1 VQLKNEQIKFSP
13 SKLAMSMLISIS
25 ASLSG
30 CGAGSGDANQ
40 KTGLPGAPAPITAPN
55 MLLYANN
62 GVTGFD
68 LFQSDGTAG
77 GTSGGTRLLA
87 DINVVKNAGISNL
100 VVMGGVSYFVAN
112 DGIHGNEL
120 WRSDGTD
127 AGTKMLKDINI
138 TPLSSSNPAN
148 LTVIGNTLYFSA
160 DDGSHGMELWKSD
173 GTEANTVMV
182 MDIVAGAGGSYPS
195 SFGVIGS
202 TLYFSASSSSF
213 GGVLW
218 KTNTATGITELVQ
231 PDTTD
236 PSLIATYIQELT
248 VVGNKL
254 YFAAT
259 DGYGN
264 YGSEPWVSDGTSG
277 GTIMLSNILPYVGI
291 SPHGFTPAG
300 STVYFLADDGTYT
313 YPLWRSDGTAASTYK
328 FTLGNPGGSY
338 AAIGNILYFN
348 GCDVPRT
355 NGCSPV
361 GGVAALYK
369 SDGNTAS
376 IVKVIGSGGDPYGF
390 KVVGTTLYFT
400 ANDGTNG
407 YKLWKSD
414 GTGTGT
420 ALFADPVK
428 FPNLSVN
435 SSTLTAVGNTLYF
448 TANDGINGEE
458 LWMRDLST
466 TADPVMVKNINQ
478 ATGVGSNPANLLAVG
493 NSLYFTADDGNGRQL
508 WSSNGNSANTAMVKN
523 ISSSSEDS
531 QISAVVTVNGIRYF
545 NAFDGHSKALWRSD
559 GKPDGTK
566 IFMSN
571 ATVSSLTAV
580 GNTLYFTASDSK
592 GAHLWKS
599 DATSTVPV
607 TVSDLSCSNLTAV
620 GNTLYFSAFDG
631 TNGNELFKT
640 NGIKTELVK
649 NINAAPNAS
658 SNPSS
663 LTAVGNMI
671 YFVAN
676 DGNAGPVLWKSDGID
691 ANTVMVQNINTAAG
705 VGSNPYN
712 LKAVGNTLYFV
723 ANDGKAG
730 AELWKTDGTDINTAM
745 VLNIN
750 TKDPA
755 GSNPANLTAMSATNT
770 LYFVAND
777 GSNGQVLWMSNGDA
791 ATTKIVANINP
802 GNLTVIGSK
811 LFFSANDGTN
821 GVELWMTDGL
831 TNKTAML
838 KNINDTVPGA
848 SSNPSSFTVQG
859 DKLFFIAND
868 GVHGNE
874 LWVSD
879 GTLEHTNMVM
889 DLNMGLADGI
899 RAIFP

>member
-1 VQLKNEQIKFSP
+1 
-13 SKLAMSMLISIS
+13 M
-25 ASLSG
+25 
-30 CGAGSGDANQ
+30 
-40 KTGLPGAPAPITAPN
+40 PGAPAPIPAPN

-68 LFQSDGTAG
+68 LFHSDGTAG
-77 GTSGGTRLLA
+77 GTTGGTRLLA
-87 DINVVKNAGISNL
+87 DINVVKNAGISSL

-127 AGTKMLKDINI
+127 AGTKMLKDINT

-148 LTVIGNTLYFSA
+148 LTVIANTLYFSA
-160 DDGSHGMELWKSD
+160 DNGIHGVELWKSD
-173 GTEANTVMV
+173 GTEGNTMLV
-182 MDIVAGAGGSYPS
+182 MDIVAGVGSSNPS
-195 SFGVIGS
+195 TFAVIGNN
-202 TLYFSASSSSF
+202 LYFSASSSSF

-218 KTNTATGITELVQ
+218 KRNNATGITELVQ
-231 PDTTD
+231 PDTSD
-236 PSLIATYIQELT
+236 PSLIATYIQGLT
-248 VVGNKL
+248 VVGSKL

-259 DGYGN
+259 DGSGLYGTQ
-264 YGSEPWVSDGTSG
+264 PWVSDGASG
-277 GTIMLSNILPYVGI
+277 GTMMLSNILPYVGI
-291 SPHGFTPAG
+291 SPSGFAAAG
-300 STVYFLADDGTYT
+300 SIVYFVADDGTYT
-313 YPLWRSDGTAASTYK
+313 TRLWRSDGTPASTYK
-328 FTLGNPGGSY
+328 TTLGNPGGNF

-355 NGCSPV
+355 NGCAAV
-361 GGVAALYK
+361 GGVAGLYK
-369 SDGNTAS
+369 SDGTTAS

-390 KVVGTTLYFT
+390 KVVGTNLYFT

-407 YKLWKSD
+407 NKLWRSD
-414 GTGTGT
+414 GTGPGT
-420 ALFADPVK
+420 ALFVDPVK

-435 SSTLTAVGNTLYF
+435 ISTLTPVGNTLYF
-448 TANDGINGEE
+448 TANDGTNGEE

-493 NSLYFTADDGNGRQL
+493 TNLYFTADDGNGRQL
-508 WSSNGNSANTAMVKN
+508 WRSNGTATNTTLVKN
-523 ISSSSEDS
+523 ISNSSEDS

-559 GKPDGTK
+559 GTPDGTK
-566 IFMSN
+566 IFMPN

-607 TVSDLSCSNLTAV
+607 IVSDLSCSNLTAV

-640 NGIKTELVK
+640 NGVKTELVK
-649 NINAAPNAS
+649 NINSALNAS

-663 LTAVGNMI
+663 LTAAGNMI

-676 DGNAGPVLWKSDGID
+676 DGKAGPELWKSDGTD
-691 ANTVMVQNINTAAG
+691 ANTYMVKDINTAVG
-705 VGSNPYN
+705 VGSNPSN
-712 LKAVGNTLYFV
+712 LKVVGNTLYFV

-750 TKDPA
+750 TKR
-755 GSNPANLTAMSATNT
+755 
-770 LYFVAND
+770 
-777 GSNGQVLWMSNGDA
+777 
-791 ATTKIVANINP
+791 
-802 GNLTVIGSK
+802 
-811 LFFSANDGTN
+811 
-821 GVELWMTDGL
+821 
-831 TNKTAML
+831 
-838 KNINDTVPGA
+838 
-848 SSNPSSFTVQG
+848 SSRKQPPQS
-859 DKLFFIAND
+859 
-868 GVHGNE
+868 HGNE
-874 LWVSD
+874 R
-879 GTLEHTNMVM
+879 HQHP
-889 DLNMGLADGI
+889 
-899 RAIFP
+899 IFCSK